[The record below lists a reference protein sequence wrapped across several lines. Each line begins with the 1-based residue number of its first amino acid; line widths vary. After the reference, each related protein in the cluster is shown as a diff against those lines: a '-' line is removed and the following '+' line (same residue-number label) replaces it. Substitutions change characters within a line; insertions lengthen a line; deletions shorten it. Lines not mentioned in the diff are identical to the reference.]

1 VPWSEAS
8 VLLGL
13 LHIELVAGGDSEDVG
28 EVGKIERRCSW
39 EGAEADSGSSIGPVF
54 SLKGWRQRGPRV
66 IGVDFFRGSSSSGTG
81 ATPVG
86 G

>member
-28 EVGKIERRCSW
+28 EVGKTERPAC
-39 EGAEADSGSSIGPVF
+39 D
-54 SLKGWRQRGPRV
+54 RGRLLPRLE
-66 IGVDFFRGSSSSGTG
+66 
-81 ATPVG
+81 
-86 G
+86 